1 MDLIT
6 KLNARRMALANK
18 KRKGFTMVEM
28 VIVIVI
34 IAVLMAALIPTF
46 ATVVQNAQTSA
57 ATQAMKS
64 SYEAIKA
71 YDLHDNG
78 YLDGAANGII
88 VYKASD
94 TTKGY
99 IALVVDG
106 EMSDVYIM
114 KKLAKGD
121 TAKSYAFPAG
131 DATSTLTIVTT
142 PTDDTDPVIYV
153 SENGYTNVAFGAK
166 LVNGA
171 EDKTTDDSKGSV
183 LGGTL
188 VDITEN
194 VCFYNVGEGAV
205 LVSNGGAPVTLE
217 TANTLLG
224 SHFTKG

>member
-1 MDLIT
+1 MDLIS

-88 VYKASD
+88 VYKAND

-99 IALVVDG
+99 IALVTDG

-114 KKLAKGD
+114 EKLSKEA
-121 TAKSYAFPAG
+121 TTESYAFPDG

-142 PTDDTDPVIYV
+142 PTDDTNPVIYV

-171 EDKTTDDSKGSV
+171 EDDMTDSKGSV

-188 VDITEN
+188 VDITDN

-205 LVSNGGAPVTLE
+205 LVSDGGDPVTLE
-217 TANTLLG
+217 TANTLLDG
-224 SHFTKG
+224 YFTKG